1 MQSTGRSAKV
11 STRCFLSHMPQLDC
25 IVINSAEKF
34 LWELFSAQFQAW
46 FQIPEIIF
54 DFLKHPGK
62 KMWDSAVKA
71 CQKVLIKIAFKE
83 H

>member
-62 KMWDSAVKA
+62 KCETLQLKHAK
-71 CQKVLIKIAFKE
+71 KYL
-83 H
+83 

>member
-11 STRCFLSHMPQLDC
+11 STRCFSSHMPQLDC
-25 IVINSAEKF
+25 IAINSAEKS
-34 LWELFSAQFQAW
+34 LWGLFSAQFQAW
-46 FQIPEIIF
+46 FQIPEIIS
-54 DFLKHPGK
+54 DFLKHPG